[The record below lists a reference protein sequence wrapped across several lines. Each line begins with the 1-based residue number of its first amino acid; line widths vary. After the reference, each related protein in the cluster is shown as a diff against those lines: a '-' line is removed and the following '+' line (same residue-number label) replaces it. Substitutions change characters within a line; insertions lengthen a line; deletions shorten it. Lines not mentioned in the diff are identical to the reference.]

1 MADNKNPGYAV
12 AVLDDMFFASK
23 IREAAKAAGVDMDF
37 IKGAEGIIDR
47 ISSTSPSLVIV
58 DLAHKK
64 VDPIELIKELKGL
77 DNLKGARFIGYLPHV
92 ETGLKKEAVD
102 AGYDMVLPRSRFSLE
117 MREIISRFAAG
128 NDRPFPH
135 Q

>member
-1 MADNKNPGYAV
+1 MVDNTNSGYAV

-23 IREAAKAAGVDMDF
+23 IREAAKAAGVGIDF
-37 IKGAEGIIDR
+37 IKGMEGIIDR

-77 DNLKGARFIGYLPHV
+77 DNLKGAQFIGYLPHA
-92 ETGLKKEAVD
+92 ETGLKKEAID
-102 AGYDMVLPRSRFSLE
+102 AGYDIVLPRSKFSLE
-117 MREIISRFAAG
+117 MRDLISRFATRNG
-128 NDRPFPH
+128 
-135 Q
+135 